1 MLAGVSGLRNHQLR
15 MDVISN
21 NIANVNTSGFKAARS
36 SFAEMFSQNLTAA
49 SSANAAGTLGGINP
63 KQVGLGAVSSSID
76 VIHTAGA
83 FQGTDR
89 ALDLAIID
97 EGFFVV
103 KNADDFYYTRA
114 GNLYLDSF
122 GYLVDAG
129 GRYLMGLMLVDDE
142 AYGNE
147 ELMEAGVVEKIAE
160 DERIIWDQRDTFLEI
175 VNADSDDPPV
185 PVYGNRDDGDWMD
198 SNMELFGRIV
208 IPTYYRNI
216 SIDESGVVKGMDE
229 EGILVEIAVLSTATF
244 QNPGGLTKL
253 GDNLYAESSNSGVPG
268 YLFPGIGPNGGLKP
282 GGLEMSNVD
291 LANEFTS
298 MIVTQRGYQANSRII
313 TVSDTMLEEL
323 VNLKR

>member
-1 MLAGVSGLRNHQLR
+1 
-15 MDVISN
+15 
-21 NIANVNTSGFKAARS
+21 
-36 SFAEMFSQNLTAA
+36 MFSQTLSSG

-63 KQVGLGAVSSSID
+63 RQIGLGSMSSAID

-103 KNADDFYYTRA
+103 KNGEDFFYTRA
-114 GNLYLDSF
+114 GNLYIDSY
-122 GYLVDAG
+122 GYLIDAG
-129 GRYLMGLMLVDDE
+129 GRYLMGVMFIDESAWTDNEDRIEESVRDRISEDDRIVW
-142 AYGNE
+142 GDNE
-147 ELMEAGVVEKIAE
+147 GTDTIAE
-160 DERIIWDQRDTFLEI
+160 LVGDSETPPTI
-175 VNADSDDPPV
+175 VF
-185 PVYGNRDDGDWMD
+185 GNRTPDGGFEDD
-198 SNMELFGRIV
+198 NMEIFGRIA
-208 IPTYYRNI
+208 IPTHYRNI

-229 EGILVEIAVLSTATF
+229 NGVLVEIAILSTATF
-244 QNPGGLTKL
+244 MNPGGLTKL
-253 GDNLYAESSNSGVPG
+253 GDNLYSESSNSGVPG
-268 YLFPGIGPNGGLKP
+268 YQFPGIGPNGSLKP